1 MIRAT
6 SPLFIMPCAWC
17 QTRFNVVSQSRL
29 FIPSMDSNMTD
40 HPTIQHPCDQEV
52 SKKRLPSCTGADV
65 KAEPLHDFSGE
76 VAG

>member
-6 SPLFIMPCAWC
+6 SPLFIMWW

-65 KAEPLHDFSGE
+65 KAEPLHDVSGE